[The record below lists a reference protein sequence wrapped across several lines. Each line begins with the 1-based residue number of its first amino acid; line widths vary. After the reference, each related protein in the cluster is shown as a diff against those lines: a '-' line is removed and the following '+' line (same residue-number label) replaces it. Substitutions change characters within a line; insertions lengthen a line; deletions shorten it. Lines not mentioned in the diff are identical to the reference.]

1 MSKKIVLNVEACV
14 GCGACTVAC
23 MDQNDMLFDPN
34 DGTTPHRRVFQVE
47 EGHFPDAKIHYAS
60 ISCMH
65 CQDPACVAGCPT
77 GALKKD
83 KETGAVVYDQNL
95 CIGCHSCALACPFGI
110 PRYNRDNKVIKCG
123 ECAGR
128 VKAGLL
134 PACVRVCQTGALQ
147 FAEVNEYED
156 EKETRFLK
164 SLF

>member
-1 MSKKIVLNVEACV
+1 MPKKIVLNVNACV

-23 MDQNDMLFDPN
+23 MDQNDMLFDPF
-34 DGTTPHRRVFQVE
+34 DGTVPHRRVFQVE
-47 EGHFPDAKIHYAS
+47 EGSYPNAKIHYAS

-65 CQDPACVAGCPT
+65 CETPACVSGCPT
-77 GALKKD
+77 AALKKD
-83 KETGAVVYDQNL
+83 RETGAVVYDQNL

-110 PRYNRDNKVIKCG
+110 PRYDAENHITKCNQ
-123 ECAGR
+123 CAGR

-134 PACVRVCQTGALQ
+134 PACVRVCQTNALE
-147 FAEVNEYED
+147 FVEVNEFEE